1 MKDSP
6 QLHCKCGEFKISLS
20 NPRGWKILIKPTA
33 SSEESVGGG
42 GGRLVLQMFGVDKTE
57 WIELVSA
64 GWSAENFEIIRRIK
78 KLEGGAGNEKSL

>member
-1 MKDSP
+1 
-6 QLHCKCGEFKISLS
+6 
-20 NPRGWKILIKPTA
+20 
-33 SSEESVGGG
+33 
-42 GGRLVLQMFGVDKTE
+42 MFGVDKTE